1 MATRSFRLSEFS
13 QSAPETNE
21 PVEVLCEDHN
31 GTYLVPYFCC
41 WCKSKWHNWETGLPL
56 TAKVVGWRKPK
67 PHVAERSK

>member
-31 GTYLVPYFCC
+31 GTYLVPYYSG
-41 WCKSKWHNWETGLPL
+41 WCNSKWHNCKTVNRLLLRWSGGGNRNLM
-56 TAKVVGWRKPK
+56 
-67 PHVAERSK
+67 